1 MLQPGQSADIVDSA
15 PLAAAEADVDAVEVF
30 VVVVVVVEGEAAD
43 PGVAG
48 RTADVPRTVT
58 TVDAA
63 VVTGFAVVEAVA
75 VVLWSD
81 PLLAAACSS
90 VVGLLAV
97 VMIADPYLFA

>member
-30 VVVVVVVEGEAAD
+30 VVVVVVEGEAAD

-97 VMIADPYLFA
+97 VLIADPYLFA